1 MRTPNILTIAGSDS
15 GGGAGIQA
23 DLKTI
28 MALDGYG
35 MSVITALTAQNGLG
49 VTGIHAPEP
58 EFVVLQLRAV
68 LDGFPVHAAKTG
80 MLFSAGIINAL
91 ADALRDRSF
100 PLVVDPVSVSQSGSR
115 LLRED
120 AVEALKERMIPGC
133 DLLTPNRPEA
143 EMLTGMTISCSD
155 DAAAAGEALIRMGAK
170 AVLIKGGHMESSIV
184 VTDCLCQAGQA
195 PKFLP
200 QPKVET
206 NNNHGTGCTLS
217 AAIATGL
224 GHGLPL
230 QVAVTRAQEFLNL
243 ALRKSY
249 APGKGCGPVNHA
261 ARRQASLQNCPGER
275 AAGKGPPVHDAR
287 RALSPAPVPLR
298 MRPAPQQRA
307 PVRARQAMAFH
318 LGRGW
323 ENALPR
329 HQAQELRMPVPSLR
343 EKASG
348 QAPDR
353 HQAGLRPR
361 RPSFLPHQ
369 PQSLHA
375 GHFFHHASQAVA
387 VL

>member
-143 EMLTGMTISCSD
+143 EMLTGMTISCAD

-230 QVAVTRAQEFLNL
+230 QVAVTRAQNSSTL
-243 ALRKSY
+243 
-249 APGKGCGPVNHA
+249 PC
-261 ARRQASLQNCPGER
+261 ARATRPAR
-275 AAGKGPPVHDAR
+275 AAGPSTTPPAARHHCKTDRGKGLRERDLLCMTQEGPFPR
-287 RALSPAPVPLR
+287 PLSLS
-298 MRPAPQQRA
+298 
-307 PVRARQAMAFH
+307 
-318 LGRGW
+318 GC
-323 ENALPR
+323 ALP
-329 HQAQELRMPVPSLR
+329 L
-343 EKASG
+343 KN
-348 QAPDR
+348 APR
-353 HQAGLRPR
+353 
-361 RPSFLPHQ
+361 
-369 PQSLHA
+369 
-375 GHFFHHASQAVA
+375 
-387 VL
+387 